1 MRTVLVTGATG
12 FLGHAVV
19 IQLLKNEGFEVVA
32 IGGRPEDK
40 VNTLPKHS
48 RMKQY
53 VLGDLFSES
62 FENIDTVINCAF
74 ARSNDEALLSQ
85 ALDFTEKLIR
95 RLEEIKVK
103 SVINISSQGVYQ
115 RLPIGELSTEQSPIA
130 PIDLYSMAKYATEKL
145 FNVSSILHVTN
156 VRLASLMMSQRFLY
170 FFVKKAINNEE
181 FTVTAPKQYASL
193 LDVTDA
199 ASGLTALAKIVP
211 EERSS
216 VYNIGIGT
224 QYSLLDYAESVRRI
238 GRELCYDVKYDVSD
252 SGLLIGAGMDCSK
265 MIKETGW
272 RPLVLKDEMIR
283 NCFYLISHEK
293 FS

>member
-12 FLGHAVV
+12 FLGQSVV
-19 IQLLKNEGFEVVA
+19 CELLKYEGFNVVA
-32 IGGRPEDK
+32 IGGRPVDK
-40 VNTLPKHS
+40 VNPLPKHS

-74 ARSNDEALLSQ
+74 ARSNNAALLSQ
-85 ALDFTEKLIR
+85 ALDFTEKLII

-130 PIDLYSMAKYATEKL
+130 PVDLYSMAKYTTEKL

-156 VRLASLMMSQRFLY
+156 VRLASLMMPQRFLY
-170 FFVKKAINNEE
+170 FFVQKALNNET

-193 LDVTDA
+193 LDVADA
-199 ASGLTALAKIVP
+199 ASGLTALVKIAP

-238 GRELCYDVKYDVSD
+238 GRELSCEVKFDVSD
-252 SGLLIGAGMDCSK
+252 NGIMVGAGMDCSK
-265 MIKETGW
+265 VMEETGW

-283 NCFYLISHEK
+283 NCFYLVSHEK